1 MSFVESSM
9 QENNIHKNHRKR
21 VFERGLKYGLE
32 SMTDVQLLESLL
44 FYARP
49 RVDTNPIAH
58 ALLEEFGS
66 VRQVL
71 QARTDELCRVDGVGE
86 TSAYLLRLITE
97 LMKRYEQEPIKK
109 GTSFRE
115 LHQIGDY
122 IHPYFIG
129 LNVERLYL
137 MMFNNRMNLID
148 CVLISEGV
156 INCTDASL
164 RKISE
169 IVLNKGAAAVALA
182 HNHPNGVAYPSAQ
195 DLSMTSTIEGFLRTI
210 NVTLLEHFVFNER
223 RYYPIMK
230 NHYSNFRAS
239 PITGEIEN
247 EFYDRFYRDVD
258 GVCEV
263 APLFAENTEK
273 ST

>member
-1 MSFVESSM
+1 M
-9 QENNIHKNHRKR
+9 QDKQIHKDHRKR
-21 VFERGLKYGLE
+21 VFERGIKYGLE
-32 SMTDVQLLESLL
+32 SMTDVQLLEALL

-49 RVDTNPIAH
+49 RVDTNPMAH
-58 ALLEEFGS
+58 ALLDEFGS

-71 QARTDELCRVDGVGE
+71 QARTDELCRVDGIGE
-86 TSAYLLRLITE
+86 TSAFLLRLVTE
-97 LMKRYEQEPIKK
+97 LMRRYESEPIKK
-109 GTSFRE
+109 ETAFRE

-122 IHPYFIG
+122 LHPYFIG

-137 MMFNNRMNLID
+137 MMFNNRMQMID

-169 IVLNKGAAAVALA
+169 IVLNKSAVAVVLA
-182 HNHPNGVAYPSAQ
+182 HNHPEGVAYPSSQ
-195 DLSMTSTIEGFLRTI
+195 DLSMTSTIESFLRTI

-230 NHYSNFRAS
+230 HHFSNFRTS
-239 PITGEIEN
+239 PLTGEIGKD
-247 EFYDRFYRDVD
+247 FYDRLYRDVS
-258 GVCEV
+258 GVCEI
-263 APLFAENTEK
+263 APIFAENTEK
-273 ST
+273 NAENE